1 MGGLELGN
9 GNDNNNDYY
18 DNDEEDDDLSSLD
31 NFVIIKI

>member
-9 GNDNNNDYY
+9 GNDNNTDYY

-31 NFVIIKI
+31 NFVTIKI